1 MTPPVD
7 DEFVAFT
14 DAAGHARAVEAR
26 ARRHERLAAAAEV
39 ASWLGTLR
47 DLAERRAR
55 VSVTTRSRR
64 VVTGWL
70 VGLSTDRLVLA
81 LAAGDLLHVRLAA
94 VRLVRPEPGPPAPVA
109 TGDRAAPAEV
119 TLEDVLDAA
128 AETGGPVVLHVRDM
142 ADPLRG
148 MLVGLGEDVATVRL
162 EGPGRQ
168 TVYLPLAAID
178 AVSAP

>member
-7 DEFVAFT
+7 DELVAFT

-26 ARRHERLAAAAEV
+26 ARRRDRLAAAAET

-55 VSVTTRSRR
+55 VSITTRSRR

-70 VGLSTDRLVLA
+70 TGLSTDRLVLV
-81 LAAGDLLHVRLAA
+81 LATGDRLHVRLAA
-94 VRLVRPEPGPPAPVA
+94 VRIVRPEPGPPAPVA
-109 TGDRAAPAEV
+109 MGDRAAPAEV

-128 AETGGPVVLHVRDM
+128 AEAGVPVVLHVCDVT
-142 ADPLRG
+142 DPLRG
-148 MLVGLGEDVATVRL
+148 VLVGLGDDVASLRL
-162 EGPGRQ
+162 DGPDRQ
-168 TVYLPLAAID
+168 TVYVPLATID
-178 AVSAP
+178 AVVVS